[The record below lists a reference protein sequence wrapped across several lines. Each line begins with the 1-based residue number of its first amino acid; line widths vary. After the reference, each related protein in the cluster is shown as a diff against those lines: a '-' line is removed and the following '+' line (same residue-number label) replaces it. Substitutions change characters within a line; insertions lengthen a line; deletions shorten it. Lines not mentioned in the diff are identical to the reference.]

1 MVLNLIQLRVVT
13 QYGMRRELSSCDYQ
27 VFRLPEVK
35 TEENFKPPYPK
46 SGHSRL
52 QEVPTIS
59 QTNSVWILKFWKTVR
74 LQEVVAEGD
83 SIVFPGMGTKKIK
96 ISILNNKDRIYYE
109 MLYQL
114 ASGEGDNRKNKTES
128 VIGFEPLTPC
138 LEEIY

>member
-13 QYGMRRELSSCDYQ
+13 QYGMRSELSSCDYQ

-52 QEVPTIS
+52 PEVPTIS